1 MYKLAK
7 AAGHI
12 ATYFVCAITIDK
24 IDVTESLFLSYFIIS
39 PIINEILWALSYC
52 TCRKIVYQKLDINNS
67 TVGSLGYTIAYIIY
81 AIIIFM
87 SLIVLKKFGIIS
99 FANDFDEKIMN
110 WIIEYSSNKI
120 TGFSNKIVEILLSNI
135 Q

>member
-7 AAGHI
+7 VAGHI
-12 ATYFVCAITIDK
+12 VTYFVCAITIDK

-39 PIINEILWALSYC
+39 PLINEILWALSYC
-52 TCRKIVYQKLDINNS
+52 TCGKIVYQKLDINNS

-81 AIIIFM
+81 AVIIFII
-87 SLIVLKKFGIIS
+87 LIALKKLGIIP
-99 FANDFDEKIMN
+99 FANDFDEKIIK
-110 WIIEYSSNKI
+110 WSIEYFSNKI
-120 TGFSNKIVEILLSNI
+120 IEFSNKIVEVLQSNI